1 MIDAMWWAITRCAWR
16 RAKNEPPKAEAKSW
30 FSGLFSSDEEPPRP
44 TFSPDSVPKGLYLWG
59 GVGCGKTFLMDL
71 FHDCFPADFPR
82 RRVHFH
88 EFMLEVHE
96 R

>member
-1 MIDAMWWAITRCAWR
+1 M
-16 RAKNEPPKAEAKSW
+16 
-30 FSGLFSSDEEPPRP
+30 FSSNDTPLAEH
-44 TFSPDSVPKGLYLWG
+44 SPSSVKGLYLWG

-71 FHDCFPADFPR
+71 FADTLPKTVSV

-88 EFMLEVHE
+88 EFMLEVHD